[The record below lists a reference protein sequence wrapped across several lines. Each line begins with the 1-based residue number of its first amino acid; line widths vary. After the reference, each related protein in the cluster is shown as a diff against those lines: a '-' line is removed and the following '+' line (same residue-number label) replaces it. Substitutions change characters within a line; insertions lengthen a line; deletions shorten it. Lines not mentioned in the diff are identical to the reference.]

1 MFPVRAVLRDAPSS
15 STPRLKPLPP
25 FFFTWSSNRT
35 PFRTPETGTLIF
47 ALQDALNWRVRAL
60 AIEEL
65 QHLIRYMK
73 DINVLRSHLDTFMPF
88 MTMLLRD
95 PNFKI
100 EINALQIIGDVV
112 SIVGRDIAPHGAGV
126 MKQLIEKLGDNKTLV
141 RQANGKVIEIR
152 LALARGSG
160 RGPRRL

>member
-1 MFPVRAVLRDAPSS
+1 M
-15 STPRLKPLPP
+15 
-25 FFFTWSSNRT
+25 
-35 PFRTPETGTLIF
+35 
-47 ALQDALNWRVRAL
+47 RAL

-73 DINVLRSHLDTFMPF
+73 DTSVLRAHLDSFIPF
-88 MTMLLRD
+88 MTTLLRD

-141 RQANGKVIEIR
+141 RQANGKVT
-152 LALARGSG
+152 AHPNPSTHDTQWS
-160 RGPRRL
+160 